1 MCIESFLNIIIVI
14 NICVLFIIN
23 LATTTYGQI
32 RVIQLVITYVNI
44 NIINYRTTQLKY
56 IHLFLFVLVKLTNI
70 KLMGL

>member
-1 MCIESFLNIIIVI
+1 MCIESFVNIIIVI

-23 LATTTYGQI
+23 LATTTYGQS

-56 IHLFLFVLVKLTNI
+56 IHSFLFMLVKLTNI